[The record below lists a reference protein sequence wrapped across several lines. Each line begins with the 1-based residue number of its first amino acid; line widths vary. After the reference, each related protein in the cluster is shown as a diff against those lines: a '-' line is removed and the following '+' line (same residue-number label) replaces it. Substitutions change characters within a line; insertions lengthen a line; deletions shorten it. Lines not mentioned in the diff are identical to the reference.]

1 MKKRET
7 TKSTNNIYSTRGI
20 LHACISLISM
30 GGLELH
36 ERHYDTDNTTNGG
49 ANRDDILPVVVNK
62 LVHLDPRPLVP
73 VILDLYHDEGIAAS
87 FAQAMQAG
95 EEVECLVIVEPCS
108 LQDTVGSQLMHV
120 LLPMHQHGQQEEVR
134 ADSRVF
140 KFGRVIVKKIWSRA

>member
-1 MKKRET
+1 
-7 TKSTNNIYSTRGI
+7 
-20 LHACISLISM
+20 M
-30 GGLELH
+30 GALELH

-73 VILDLYHDEGIAAS
+73 VILDLYHDEGIAGS

-108 LQDTVGSQLMHV
+108 LKDTLGSQLMHV
-120 LLPMHQHGQQEEVR
+120 FLSMQSLQLRPCHRQKNLESCIALVPPC
-134 ADSRVF
+134 
-140 KFGRVIVKKIWSRA
+140 